1 MDKLVL
7 EKLIELL
14 KIDSYAQKKANLL
27 SAQGFVREYLASIP
41 ITWEIIKSTNPELA
55 PTLLG
60 KCTIWDNNKPT
71 ITLSGHLDI
80 VFPNIKDFDIR
91 VEDEKLYGP
100 GAVDMKAGVLV
111 ILEVVKVLNTQ
122 GELSNIQILLT
133 SDEEQYQTRYYPQ
146 LENIALS
153 TDYLLVY
160 EGAGSLVREP
170 NFQKKDLVIKRKGI
184 LGYKLSAKAGGGHS
198 GGLAKEEERHSA
210 VHELI
215 KQSEKILLLADF
227 TKGTTINIGQFNGGK
242 ALNILAEEAEIQ
254 FDARI
259 ASSDEFRRIKGAL
272 SELTSFDPQV
282 RIDLEQLLEG
292 PPVEATQLNIELFE
306 LTKNV
311 GNNIGIQI
319 GIEEK
324 SGASDMNRLVG
335 FNPKMASID
344 YLGPSGGGEHSSGE
358 FLYLNSF
365 EPCVKLSVELI
376 GSLLRTTDN
385 KSQA

>member
-1 MDKLVL
+1 MDKLVI

-27 SAQGFVREYLASIP
+27 LAQRFVTEYLSSIP
-41 ITWEIIKSTNPELA
+41 ITWETIESTNPELA
-55 PTLLG
+55 PILLG
-60 KCTIWDNNKPT
+60 KSTIWDNNKPT

-80 VFPNIKDFDIR
+80 VFPNIDDFDIR
-91 VEDEKLYGP
+91 VEADKLYGP

-122 GELSNIQILLT
+122 EELSNIQILLT

-153 TDYLLVY
+153 TDFLLVY
-160 EGAGSLVREP
+160 EGAGSLVQEP
-170 NFQKKDLVIKRKGI
+170 NFQEKGLVIKRKGI
-184 LGYKLSAKAGGGHS
+184 LGYKLTAKAKGGHS

-215 KQSEKILLLADF
+215 KQSEKILSLADF
-227 TKGTTINIGQFNGGK
+227 TKGTTINIGKFNGGR

-259 ASSDEFRRIKGAL
+259 VSADEFRRIKGAL
-272 SELTSFDPQV
+272 SELTPFDPQV
-282 RIDLEQLLEG
+282 RIHLEQLLEG
-292 PPVEATQLNIELFE
+292 SPVEATQSNLELFE
-306 LTKNV
+306 LAKIA
-311 GNNIGIQI
+311 GNKIGIQV
-319 GIEEK
+319 GIEDK

-335 FNPKMASID
+335 FNSKMASID

-365 EPCVKLSVELI
+365 DPCVKLSVELI
-376 GSLLRTTDN
+376 SSILRTIDN
-385 KSQA
+385 KS

>member
-1 MDKLVL
+1 MDKLVI

-14 KIDSYAQKKANLL
+14 KIDSYAQKKANILL
-27 SAQGFVREYLASIP
+27 AQSFVKEYLSSIP
-41 ITWEIIKSTNPELA
+41 ITWETIESTNPDLA
-55 PTLLG
+55 PILLG
-60 KCTIWDNNKPT
+60 KSTIWDNNKPT

-80 VFPNIKDFDIR
+80 VFPNIDDFEIR
-91 VEDEKLYGP
+91 VEADKLYGP

-122 GELSNIQILLT
+122 EELSNIQILLT

-146 LENIALS
+146 LEKIALS
-153 TDYLLVY
+153 TNYLLVY
-160 EGAGSLVREP
+160 EGAGSLVQEP
-170 NFQKKDLVIKRKGI
+170 NFQEKGLVIKRKGI

-215 KQSEKILLLADF
+215 KQSEKILSLADF
-227 TKGTTINIGQFNGGK
+227 TKGTTINIGKFNGGR

-259 ASSDEFRRIKGAL
+259 VSADEFRRIKGAL
-272 SELTSFDPQV
+272 SELTPFDPQV
-282 RIDLEQLLEG
+282 RIHLEQLLEG
-292 PPVEATQLNIELFE
+292 SPVEATQPNLELFE
-306 LTKNV
+306 LAKIA
-311 GNNIGIQI
+311 GNKIGIQI
-319 GIEEK
+319 GIEDK

-335 FNPKMASID
+335 FNPMMASID

-365 EPCVKLSVELI
+365 DPCVKLSVELI
-376 GSLLRTTDN
+376 SSILRTIDN
-385 KSQA
+385 KS